1 MNAVFRDIFRAIHEG
16 KWLSIEYHNREDQIT
31 KYWIGIRDLDIR
43 SRTLKVDGLHL
54 GQYTV
59 ESYDRIRIDSIQ
71 SSRIIEGSY
80 CPVNEE
86 LVRDIYLNPYKYN
99 TLFDNTAN
107 LKVLSYLEMCS
118 RLDVVPYK
126 SDFGLIQ
133 YLDNDTVRGELY
145 QLSPEQF
152 REIVRNFQY
161 QTERDERKDG
171 GLKIRQLAM
180 NVLSIHMAKGL
191 YVLAY
196 RKLNLDV
203 KQRALKPDD
212 EITICTEFVVGSED
226 SRGKGGYSAAAGQY
240 NTEQDRAGQD
250 GASQNG
256 REAYHTGRK
265 YTADGMKQS
274 IRRFLDGDEYELLS
288 DFEANQEKIKDCIT
302 KRMPRGSSNVDDMPY
317 IIGLEADIALDL
329 HKEYQAVMK
338 MYQKKEVPVPIRAFF
353 GDLLERPRRT
363 AAYPIALIN
372 QRINMDQLL
381 AIHNA
386 MKYPVAYIQGPP
398 GTGKT
403 NTIINTIVTAFFNER
418 TVLFASYN
426 NHPING
432 VYEKLSNIEYN
443 GKTIPFPILRL
454 GNNEKV
460 KEALATIKRL
470 YNSVQDVTV
479 FEGTLDRNKDD
490 RKKRAK
496 RLSELLKRYEELLDL
511 REREETIDR
520 MLDYER
526 KKGSSFQ
533 TMSFE
538 EDLQGRQR
546 RQISNK
552 IEATGEVS
560 EAEALSLLDD
570 NIEDLKKYLYYT
582 SAGYIKKIGQPRNSD
597 LREILMM
604 DKEDKQLEA
613 FTKYLGKK
621 ENIAKLQRIF
631 PIIATTCISAHRL
644 VEPEPM
650 FDMVI
655 MDEASQCNIA
665 VSLVPILRGE
675 SLMLVGDP
683 QQLNPVI
690 LLDGITNEKLKKRYT
705 VTDEYDYRK
714 NSIYKTYLAC
724 DAVSDETLLHNHY
737 RCHKNIIGFNNRK
750 YYNSRLNVMSESM
763 ERHPLV
769 YMDMQES
776 CADRKNTAPAEAREI
791 ARYAVLNRDK
801 NIGVITPFVNQKKLI
816 EEELERA
823 KVDNVTCGT
832 VHAFQGDEKD
842 VILFSTA
849 ITEQT
854 QAGTYE
860 WLKNNK
866 ELINVAT
873 SRARDQ
879 LVVLSSRKDLERLHQ
894 PEGEDDLY
902 ELAQYVWSSGT
913 TAVTPKQ
920 AASRALGVKPFSS
933 VTEEAFLENLNHALG
948 NIWLTQSRYTVHK
961 EVAISHVFQGNES
974 YNDLFYNGRFD
985 FVVYEKHGKKE
996 LPVLAIELD
1005 GKEHLE
1011 NEVVQNRDK
1020 KKKAICTEH
1029 DLQLIRVENSY
1040 ARRYNHIKE
1049 ILINFFSVEH

>member
-80 CPVNEE
+80 CPINEE

-240 NTEQDRAGQD
+240 NTEQDRAGQE
-250 GASQNG
+250 GTSQNG

-460 KEALATIKRL
+460 KEALAAIKRL

-511 REREETIDR
+511 KEREETIDR

-644 VEPEPM
+644 GEPEPM

-690 LLDGITNEKLKKRYT
+690 LLDGITNEKLKK
-705 VTDEYDYRK
+705 YR
-714 NSIYKTYLAC
+714 
-724 DAVSDETLLHNHY
+724 
-737 RCHKNIIGFNNRK
+737 
-750 YYNSRLNVMSESM
+750 
-763 ERHPLV
+763 
-769 YMDMQES
+769 
-776 CADRKNTAPAEAREI
+776 
-791 ARYAVLNRDK
+791 
-801 NIGVITPFVNQKKLI
+801 
-816 EEELERA
+816 
-823 KVDNVTCGT
+823 
-832 VHAFQGDEKD
+832 
-842 VILFSTA
+842 
-849 ITEQT
+849 
-854 QAGTYE
+854 
-860 WLKNNK
+860 
-866 ELINVAT
+866 
-873 SRARDQ
+873 
-879 LVVLSSRKDLERLHQ
+879 
-894 PEGEDDLY
+894 
-902 ELAQYVWSSGT
+902 
-913 TAVTPKQ
+913 
-920 AASRALGVKPFSS
+920 
-933 VTEEAFLENLNHALG
+933 
-948 NIWLTQSRYTVHK
+948 
-961 EVAISHVFQGNES
+961 
-974 YNDLFYNGRFD
+974 
-985 FVVYEKHGKKE
+985 
-996 LPVLAIELD
+996 
-1005 GKEHLE
+1005 
-1011 NEVVQNRDK
+1011 
-1020 KKKAICTEH
+1020 
-1029 DLQLIRVENSY
+1029 IR
-1040 ARRYNHIKE
+1040 
-1049 ILINFFSVEH
+1049 